1 MRIRELLTIE
11 LEKTIHSLWPDV
23 ALPLAQVGYPPQPEF
38 GDFSSSC
45 ALQLAGP
52 IGRPPREVAEMIVAN
67 FPKLN
72 EVAKVQIEGAG
83 FVNITLSDAV
93 LLAGEKEILKK
104 GAQYSQQYRKDPGH
118 IIVEFI
124 SANPTGPLT
133 LANGRGGFFGDILVN
148 VLSKIGHVVEREYY
162 VNDAGN
168 QVNILA
174 ESVLRKHLSQ
184 NGIPSTYPDYC
195 YQGAYVDELARAL
208 KIPNYNIAKNSLED
222 IRDKIKD
229 KIVQK
234 MLKDIKHVIENK
246 MGISFTTFFSEQS
259 LYAPDGPIDKTL
271 QAIKEKNFVY
281 ESDGALWLKTS
292 EYGDDKDRVLKKS
305 DGTLTYLVP
314 DIAYHLNKLETRGFD
329 RAITVVGA
337 DHHGYIGRMYAAM
350 DMFGHKGQVELV
362 VMQMIRLLRDGQ
374 EVRMSKRS
382 GTYVTIEELIDE
394 VGIDATRYFF
404 LMHAASSHMDF
415 NLELAKEK
423 SEKNPV
429 YYVQYAHARMCSI
442 LRVAESQGKFFQR
455 TATVSTYSRRLLVQ
469 MMRWPDVLED
479 VARDMSVHQ
488 IPQFAYDLATA
499 FHVWYTKERVVQDDG
514 TVNKSLLELV
524 QASQLI
530 FQDILTVMGI
540 SAPTHME

>member
-1 MRIRELLTIE
+1 MQIRELLKTE

-23 ALPLAQVGYPPQPEF
+23 AMPSVQVGYPPQPEF

-45 ALQLAGP
+45 ALQLAALVGK
-52 IGRPPREVAEMIVAN
+52 PPREVAEMIAAN
-67 FPKLN
+67 FPKVK

-83 FVNITLSDAV
+83 FVNITLSDTTV
-93 LLAGEKEILKK
+93 LAAKKDMLKK
-104 GAQYSQQYRKDPGH
+104 GAQYSQQKRKHPEH
-118 IIVEFI
+118 IVVEFI

-148 VLSKIGHVVEREYY
+148 VFSKLGHVVEREYY

-184 NGIPSTYPDYC
+184 NGIPTEYPDYC
-195 YQGAYVDELARAL
+195 YQGAYVDELARGL
-208 KIPNYNIAKNSLED
+208 KIPNYNIAKHSLEE

-229 KIVQK
+229 KIVQR
-234 MLKDIKHVIENK
+234 MLKDIKRVIEEK

-259 LYAPDGPIDKTL
+259 LYIADGPIDQTL
-271 QAIKEKNFVY
+271 QLMKEKDLVY

-292 EYGDDKDRVLKKS
+292 EHGDDKDRVLKKS
-305 DGTLTYLVP
+305 DGALTYLLP

-374 EVRMSKRS
+374 EVKMSKRS

-442 LRVAESQGKFFQR
+442 LKVVKDQGKSFQR
-455 TATVSTYSRRLLVQ
+455 DDTLSPYSRRLLVQ
-469 MMRWPDVLED
+469 MMRWPDLLED

-499 FHVWYTKERVVQDDG
+499 FHIWYTKERVVQDDG
-514 TVNKSLLELV
+514 TVRASLLELV

-540 SAPTHME
+540 SAPTRMD